1 MNIQVTPHTIV
12 ITLDSSVN
20 AGEYNVTPCEFTFTE
35 EYENLAKTAI
45 FSSSDGTVI
54 KTPILNNQCAIPIEV
69 LQHSG
74 NVSLG
79 VYAYETDND
88 ELVLRYS
95 PTPKYFN
102 VRKGSFRVGN
112 DPELPSPTE
121 WERVLEQINQAIEET
136 NNLNITANKEGKV
149 TTVTI
154 TKKDG
159 TTQTIDIE
167 DGADGADGRNGTDGK
182 DGADGKDAKINGVNT
197 LTIQEGENITI
208 EQEGS
213 TLTISST
220 GGSGGTSDYEDL
232 ENKPSINN
240 VTLSGDKTT
249 ADLGIVIPDLTDYV
263 KNTDYASFSKGGV
276 IKLNIG
282 TYATNITNDGTLYN
296 PERTYEQYNSSLS
309 RSAFIGK
316 GTLENV
322 ITGKGLVA
330 SSDLSSVATS
340 GSYNDLS
347 NKPTIP
353 SKTSDLTN
361 DSGFITNS
369 ALTDYVSNT
378 DYATNSTGGVVK
390 IDAYA
395 ITKNT
400 NGNLM
405 SNIYDYSTYSTASDN
420 SFISKG
426 TLENVLNE
434 KIGNINTILAT
445 LTTPSNQGGNN

>member
-20 AGEYNVTPCEFTFTE
+20 AGEYNITPCEFTFTE

-54 KTPILNNQCAIPIEV
+54 KTPILNNQCTIPIEV

-102 VRKGSFRVGN
+102 VRKGSFKVGN

-220 GGSGGTSDYEDL
+220 GGSGGTSDYEEL

-240 VTLSGDKTT
+240 VTLNGNKSLS
-249 ADLGIVIPDLTDYV
+249 DLGIQPSGNYV
-263 KNTDYASFSKGGV
+263 TPN
-276 IKLNIG
+276 
-282 TYATNITNDGTLYN
+282 
-296 PERTYEQYNSSLS
+296 
-309 RSAFIGK
+309 
-316 GTLENV
+316 
-322 ITGKGLVA
+322 
-330 SSDLSSVATS
+330 DLSSVATS

-347 NKPTIP
+347 NKPNIP

-405 SNIYDYSTYSTASDN
+405 SSIYNYSTYSTASDN

>member
-54 KTPILNNQCAIPIEV
+54 KTPILNNQCVIPIEV

-121 WERVLEQINQAIEET
+121 WERVLEQINQAIDET

-240 VTLSGDKTT
+240 VTLSGNKTT

-263 KNTDYASFSKGGV
+263 KNTDYATNVKGGV
-276 IKLNIG
+276 LKTGNG
-282 TYATNITNDGTLYN
+282 TYLDENGIIVPSEYSMSSYNDRGRNT
-296 PERTYEQYNSSLS
+296 
-309 RSAFIGK
+309 FISK

-347 NKPTIP
+347 NKPNIP

-369 ALTDYVSNT
+369 ALTDYVRNT

-405 SNIYDYSTYSTASDN
+405 ANIYNYSTYSTASDN

-445 LTTPSNQGGNN
+445 LTTPSNQGGNS